1 MTLRQTI
8 QISASLLAAD
18 LGNLGKAVRDAEHAH
33 VDSIHID
40 FMDGHYVHNL
50 SFGIDVIAAL
60 RPYTSLPLMAHL
72 EISDPDDFVSDF
84 AQAGAD
90 MIIVCEDTCPDP
102 EATIRTIRSKGVQV
116 GVSLNPDRPLDLAR
130 SYLNQLDLLLILTV
144 LPGFGGQELMRSVLP
159 KIGDARSLINGLG
172 KPVTL
177 GVDGGISRETVADVV
192 GAGAD
197 TLIVGSAIYRG
208 DVGKNVRALRS
219 LITTVQ
225 GADAS

>member
-8 QISASLLAAD
+8 KISASILAAD
-18 LGNLGKAVRDAEHAH
+18 FGNLGKAVRDAELAH

-50 SFGIDVIAAL
+50 SFGIDLIAAL
-60 RPYTSLPLMAHL
+60 RPHTSLPLIAHL
-72 EISDPDDFVSDF
+72 EISNPDDLIPDF

-130 SYLNQLDLLLILTV
+130 GYLNQIDLLLILTV
-144 LPGFGGQELMRSVLP
+144 LPGFGGQDLARSILP
-159 KIGDARSLINGLG
+159 KIADARSLVNRLG
-172 KPVTL
+172 KPVAL

-197 TLIVGSAIYRG
+197 TIIVGSAMYRG